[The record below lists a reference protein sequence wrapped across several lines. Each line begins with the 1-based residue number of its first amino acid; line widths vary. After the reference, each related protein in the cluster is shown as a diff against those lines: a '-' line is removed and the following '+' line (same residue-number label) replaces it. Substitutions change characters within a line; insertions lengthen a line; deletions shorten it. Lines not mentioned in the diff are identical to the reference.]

1 MAQKRDFA
9 VLGFIIVGVL
19 AVFIF
24 QNVQLSGQASRNVA
38 SDVELELDEYL
49 FYVGEKK
56 VIDDVSISLIEVGDS
71 NEAIIDVNGVKKSVN
86 QYGVR
91 VIGNAQI

>member
-9 VLGFIIVGVL
+9 VLGFIIVGIL

-38 SDVELELDEYL
+38 TEVELELDEYL

-56 VIDDVSISLIEVGDS
+56 VID
-71 NEAIIDVNGVKKSVN
+71 VKTSW
-86 QYGVR
+86 
-91 VIGNAQI
+91 